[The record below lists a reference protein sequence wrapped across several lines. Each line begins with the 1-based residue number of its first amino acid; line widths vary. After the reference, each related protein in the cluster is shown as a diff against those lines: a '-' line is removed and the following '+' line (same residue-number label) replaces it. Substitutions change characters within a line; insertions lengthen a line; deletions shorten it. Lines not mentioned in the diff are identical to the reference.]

1 MKVYIAVDTEGQ
13 ACVVREKGPGGRWGT
28 WQAEF
33 IREQATRE
41 AAAAVEGAR
50 AAGATEILVHDGGF
64 IRDHG
69 PIGLTLH
76 YDQLPRGVR
85 IALGLNPMKTVVDES
100 FDAAFLLG
108 HHAMA
113 GVQDG
118 VMAHTF
124 SYVTVKRMIL
134 NGGVIGEIGI
144 EALQLGAFG
153 IPVVLVSAD
162 EAGCREAR
170 EWLGG
175 VEVAPVKRGLA
186 THSAISLHP
195 ADACDLIRER
205 ATAALRRL
213 DDFKPFRMEPPFEL
227 RVECHTE
234 EQARTRAARINGEM
248 VDDASYVIRTDDP
261 LDLNSG

>member
-13 ACVVREKGPGGRWGT
+13 ACVVREEVPGGRWGT

-50 AAGATEILVHDGGF
+50 AAGATEILVHDSGF
-64 IRDHG
+64 IRDHS
-69 PIGLTLH
+69 PAGLTLH

-85 IALGLNPMKTVVDES
+85 IALGHTPMKAVIDES

-118 VMAHTF
+118 VLAHTF
-124 SYVTVKRMIL
+124 SYVTIKRMVL
-134 NGGVIGEIGI
+134 NGRAIGEIGI

-153 IPVVLVSAD
+153 IPVVLVSSD
-162 EAGCREAR
+162 EAGCREALK
-170 EWLGG
+170 WLGDA
-175 VEVAPVKRGLA
+175 EVAPVKRGLA

-195 ADACDLIRER
+195 ADAHELIRQR
-205 ATAALRRL
+205 ATAALGRL
-213 DDFKPFRMEPPFEL
+213 KDFKPFRMEPPLEL
-227 RVECHTE
+227 RVDCHTE
-234 EQARTRAARINGEM
+234 EQAQARAARVNAEL

-261 LDLNSG
+261 LDLTSG